1 MTEEEIEEVERE
13 EEYEQQK
20 LREFDQQVRLTTFRW
35 HSNKFASQ
43 IIRQVYG
50 NNLKETDPTWQSS
63 RVKLF
68 DNVRT
73 QKNQMLARLEVSLP
87 PYGKWITVKCYLCRI
102 TSRQLAK
109 NVRSNG
115 LLAMMRFEVLN
126 ASTFQHIWYYLEGR
140 LDFDRSEDLG
150 KYFIRS
156 KFILEL
162 LTGIVLLILVYFHR
176 SDIRQFVR
184 CLP

>member
-20 LREFDQQVRLTTFRW
+20 LQEFDQQVRLTTFRW

-50 NNLKETDPTWQSS
+50 SDLKETDPTWQSS

-87 PYGKWITVKCYLCRI
+87 PYSKRITVKILCRI
-102 TSRQLAK
+102 AARQLAK
-109 NVRSNG
+109 NACSNG
-115 LLAMMRFEVLN
+115 LLVIM
-126 ASTFQHIWYYLEGR
+126 T
-140 LDFDRSEDLG
+140 
-150 KYFIRS
+150 
-156 KFILEL
+156 
-162 LTGIVLLILVYFHR
+162 
-176 SDIRQFVR
+176 FVR
-184 CLP
+184 IGSRSPALRLSYTLLVIL

>member
-1 MTEEEIEEVERE
+1 MVPSGTYSEFLGLVNNPGLRKRKSTSALTQGDREAMTEEEIEEVERE

-50 NNLKETDPTWQSS
+50 NDLKETDPTWQSS

-115 LLAMMRFEVLN
+115 LLVMMTFVRIGLRSLMPPPS
-126 ASTFQHIWYYLEGR
+126 STFGTTWKAG
-140 LDFDRSEDLG
+140 
-150 KYFIRS
+150 
-156 KFILEL
+156 
-162 LTGIVLLILVYFHR
+162 
-176 SDIRQFVR
+176 
-184 CLP
+184 

>member
-50 NNLKETDPTWQSS
+50 SDLKETDPTWQSS

-73 QKNQMLARLEVSLP
+73 QKNQMLARLEVSLLPTP
-87 PYGKWITVKCYLCRI
+87 PYGKQITVK
-102 TSRQLAK
+102 
-109 NVRSNG
+109 
-115 LLAMMRFEVLN
+115 M
-126 ASTFQHIWYYLEGR
+126 
-140 LDFDRSEDLG
+140 
-150 KYFIRS
+150 
-156 KFILEL
+156 
-162 LTGIVLLILVYFHR
+162 
-176 SDIRQFVR
+176 
-184 CLP
+184 LPM